1 MLSALSILPCEIFKI
16 GVSKIQFSVLA
27 GLELVN
33 QEGLLKH

>member
-1 MLSALSILPCEIFKI
+1 MLSALGIKI
-16 GVSKIQFSVLA
+16 GVSEIQFPMLA

>member
-1 MLSALSILPCEIFKI
+1 MLSALGILPCEIFKI
-16 GVSKIQFSVLA
+16 GVSAIQFPMLA